1 MNGEIIDLAEHRALR
16 HTEDL
21 YCITYISYYIGPSID
36 RDLSDILKTAR
47 EFNKKNDI
55 TGLLLAN
62 KGIFMQV
69 LEGAKATVQSC
80 YTQIQQDVR
89 HKGLQILRS
98 EAVQK
103 RSFASWDMAYVP
115 FNALDDSQ
123 QEGFIHLAD
132 CVANNRFG
140 DLKADKKTDLYVN
153 SFFASIT
160 PANTAP

>member
-1 MNGEIIDLAEHRALR
+1 MNGDIIDLAEQRALR
-16 HTEDL
+16 QSEDL
-21 YCITYISYYIGPSID
+21 YCITYISYYVGPSLD
-36 RDLSDILKTAR
+36 RDLSNILKTAR
-47 EFNKKNDI
+47 EFNEKNNI

-69 LEGAKATVQSC
+69 LEGAQAIVKNC
-80 YTQIQQDVR
+80 YTQIQQDTR

-98 EAVQK
+98 ESVVK

-115 FNALDDSQ
+115 FNALDKSQ

-132 CVANNRFG
+132 CAANNRLG
-140 DLKADKKTDLYVN
+140 DLKADKKTDLYVS